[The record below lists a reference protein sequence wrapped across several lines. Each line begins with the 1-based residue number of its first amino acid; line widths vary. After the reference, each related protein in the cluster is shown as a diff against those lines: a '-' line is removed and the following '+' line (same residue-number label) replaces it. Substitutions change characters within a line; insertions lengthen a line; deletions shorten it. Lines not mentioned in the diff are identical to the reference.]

1 MAIFGSFRRL
11 LATLENL
18 VEQLKALVWALLE
31 IVRLQEELGP
41 ASTRLEALELSRAQF
56 EAEIHGKFLKAEGK
70 LRGAANAEARE
81 RQLKKSYER
90 LANPLDEDGAEAEAP
105 LRNAVVDDDVEARE
119 AERLQTLRLDVA
131 PGDKTYAV
139 RAKFLGQ

>member
-1 MAIFGSFRRL
+1 MAIFGTFRRFVVV
-11 LATLENL
+11 LE
-18 VEQLKALVWALLE
+18 QIIDALKDVVAALRE

-41 ASTRLEALELSRAQF
+41 ASDRLQALELSRAQF
-56 EAEIHGKFLKAEGK
+56 EAEIHGEFLKAEGK

-90 LANPLDEDGAEAEAP
+90 LADPLDEVGAEAEAP

-119 AERLQTLRLDVA
+119 AERLPAVHLVVA
-131 PGDKTYAV
+131 PGDKTPAV
-139 RAKFLGQ
+139 RAKWGG